1 MINGDYSFFGKGASA
16 AATEGFKSFK
26 KPLSLEMC
34 TAGMIY
40 GSNTNR
46 IKMHKFGGNQK
57 RTWSLF
63 K

>member
-63 K
+63 R

>member
-26 KPLSLEMC
+26 KPCEFENVHC
-34 TAGMIY
+34 RN

-46 IKMHKFGGNQK
+46 IKNA
-57 RTWSLF
+57 
-63 K
+63 